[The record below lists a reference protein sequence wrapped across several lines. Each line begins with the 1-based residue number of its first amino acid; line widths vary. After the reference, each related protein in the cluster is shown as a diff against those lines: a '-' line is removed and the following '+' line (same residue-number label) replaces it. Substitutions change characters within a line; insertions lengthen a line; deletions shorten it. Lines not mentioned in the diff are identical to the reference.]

1 MCIYYRFLRRGSIYN
16 GGNDDYPRY
25 YLTSSVASTNFRC
38 VGIYFFLLG
47 YVEPTLPF
55 SKAIYKLASPS
66 YIAKGN
72 VGTVLILYY

>member
-1 MCIYYRFLRRGSIYN
+1 MCIYYRLLRRGGIYN

-25 YLTSSVASTNFRC
+25 YLTSSVASTNIRY
-38 VGIYFFLLG
+38 VGIFFLLG

-55 SKAIYKLASPS
+55 SNTIYKLASPS